1 MTHYFT
7 WNNPRILLAVSLVC
21 VVLLA
26 QCPSLRGD
34 GVAHEI
40 NKRWMEQQANVMWN
54 TPTLIFGAPD
64 TQYADCSLEGF
75 ACFEYAWN
83 ATPLGVG
90 EGWTILSVNLGFT
103 FFSATLGNLD
113 DRFEIQWGIGN
124 VSELRSPDVWTILDV
139 VTAGSAPMTRIY
151 NVTADIEI
159 WTFDDIYNIYLQ
171 VQGFEEPMGPDD
183 LVFFWDSGYIEYGVL
198 VPDDPVPPDD
208 PDDPGSGGVKDCDFQ
223 PTIDAYRVTFQAWCD
238 RDDALILHWIWDFGD
253 GSTLYEDG
261 STAEHEYSQTG
272 TFNVSLEV
280 IDFWGHTAS
289 VSKWITIEANSPSGF
304 YWSGMVEVMYWVGA
318 AIILMVILVM
328 LARRWKKKEET

>member
-7 WNNPRILLAVSLVC
+7 WNNPRILLVLSLVS

-40 NKRWMEQQANVMWN
+40 NKRWMAEQQNVMWVD
-54 TPTLIFGAPD
+54 PTLIFGAPD
-64 TQYADCSLEGF
+64 TQYASCSLEGF
-75 ACFEYAWN
+75 GCYEYAWN
-83 ATPLGVG
+83 ATPVLQG
-90 EGWTILSVNLGFT
+90 EGWTIESVNLGFT

-124 VSELRSPDVWTILDV
+124 VSRAEPPGVWLILDV

-151 NVTADIEI
+151 NVTADVEI

-171 VQGFEEPMGPDD
+171 VQGFEEIQGGDNLD
-183 LVFFWDSGYIEYGVL
+183 FFWDSAYIEYGVL
-198 VPDDPVPPDD
+198 VPDEVIPDD

-223 PTIDAYRVTFQAWCD
+223 PTIDGYNVTFRAWCD
-238 RDDALILHWIWDFGD
+238 RADALILHWIWDFGD
-253 GSTLYEDG
+253 GSVLYEDG

-304 YWSGMVEVMYWVGA
+304 YWSGMVEVIYWAGG

-328 LARRWKKKEET
+328 LARYLRKEEET